1 MATVGSWAGARLSL
15 GLVNRACHSCL
26 PAVPGLINMHATF
39 PGMRGLRGQACQ
51 HSLTSSMHF
60 FFFFLALKIHPI
72 LETSQVSDKHLFQ
85 SLQTP
90 QSLRQSLWGRVS
102 PPTAVATRRA
112 AFELVVLVAC
122 LNLLCKGK

>member
-26 PAVPGLINMHATF
+26 PAVPGLINMHATL
-39 PGMRGLRGQACQ
+39 PGMRGLGGSGLPAFFDLI
-51 HSLTSSMHF
+51 HA
-60 FFFFLALKIHPI
+60 FFFFLALKIHHI
-72 LETSQVSDKHLFQ
+72 LETSQVSDKHLLQ

-90 QSLRQSLWGRVS
+90 QSPRQSLWGRVS
-102 PPTAVATRRA
+102 PPTAVATRQA

>member
-26 PAVPGLINMHATF
+26 PAVPGLINMHATL
-39 PGMRGLRGQACQ
+39 PGMRGLGVQACQ
-51 HSLTSSMHF
+51 HSSTSSMH

-72 LETSQVSDKHLFQ
+72 LETSQVSDKHLLQ

-90 QSLRQSLWGRVS
+90 QSPRQSLWGRVS
-102 PPTAVATRRA
+102 PPTAVATRQA
-112 AFELVVLVAC
+112 AFELIVLVAC